1 MGGRNLSG
9 NTLGQGGPAGLGLSV
24 GGSGSEN
31 EWIAAVDQANSAANA
46 NYGRG
51 GGPTMGTISLD
62 LTFGD
67 TTATARVAA
76 GPAYGNFWIDLDGD
90 NNGQQDS
97 IAALNNYWHWSHE
110 TPVAAGKNDL
120 YSVALHEM
128 LHAMGIGT
136 AESWE
141 DEISGTSWSGS
152 EVQTLT
158 GTGGGLVTVDGGHIA
173 SGTMSTRLSDGQP
186 QEVVMD
192 PTLTIGTRKELTAL
206 DLAFLR
212 DIGYET
218 IAVNIQSADFD
229 QNGSVDGDDFLIW
242 QAGFGT
248 SGTGTSNMGDA
259 NGDFDIDGDDFLI
272 WQAQFGSAS
281 GSGQVAAAV
290 PEPSVGLARSH
301 CLLVG
306 GDVQG
311 PRRPRLSGGPRHH
324 SHHPTVCFRTT
335 QH

>member
-1 MGGRNLSG
+1 
-9 NTLGQGGPAGLGLSV
+9 
-24 GGSGSEN
+24 
-31 EWIAAVDQANSAANA
+31 
-46 NYGRG
+46 
-51 GGPTMGTISLD
+51 
-62 LTFGD
+62 
-67 TTATARVAA
+67 
-76 GPAYGNFWIDLDGD
+76 
-90 NNGQQDS
+90 
-97 IAALNNYWHWSHE
+97 
-110 TPVAAGKNDL
+110 
-120 YSVALHEM
+120 M
-128 LHAMGIGT
+128 LHAIGIGT
-136 AESWE
+136 AESWD
-141 DEISGTSWSGS
+141 DEISGTNWSGS
-152 EVQTLT
+152 EVETLT
-158 GTGGGLVTVDGGHIA
+158 GSGGGLVASDGGHIA

-192 PTLTIGTRKELTAL
+192 PTLTLGTRKELTVL

-218 IAVNIQSADFD
+218 IAVNVQSADFD
-229 QNGSVDGDDFLIW
+229 ENGSVDGDDFLIW

-290 PEPSVGLARSH
+290 SGAECRPARSH